1 MKKLVLTAMIM
12 SLLTFGAMNGE
23 EPVQVKAETTI
34 TDTEYN
40 NSFHL
45 AQMNVSKKLMETYD
59 GSGVTIAIIDTGVN
73 FDHEEF
79 KDSLGNTIFSEL
91 SGVVTGVNTVKN
103 RASYTTEAAWASAL
117 NDTAGHGT
125 HVTGLIAAQPN
136 GKGIVGIAPKANIIF
151 IKAVDANNAFPNA
164 YIQTALTYAAN
175 NGADIISMSIQ
186 SYANSVTYN
195 GSTMT
200 GVSAQTTAFN
210 TYTSA
215 DYNLG
220 CTLLAAAGNYNTS
233 EPSYPANST
242 NVISVGSVSKDDKT
256 AKAPFS
262 NYGTDNIDVVAP
274 GYVMSTYKGSTDTYK
289 SDWYGTSFSTPLTA
303 GLLALYKQAN
313 PDATNKSMTEAL
325 YASCDSITNS
335 STYPGW
341 AGNGM
346 INGDR
351 LLNISNATSLSLS
364 APSYPSEYLGEEKLS
379 LSLADLGW
387 RFDLQIDPIPSDTI
401 APKTRYVSSSN
412 ENVIK
417 LSGDKL
423 EIVGAGSSKIR
434 VESIENSSIYGEIT
448 LTVEDKDDR
457 STRPITITT
466 DSNLTANDVSTFT
479 KKAQGSDY
487 ALWNDSN
494 AVFQWTSDNAEA
506 LSITDIDTGAYKT
519 SEYNATGIKVYL
531 SGLAWNDTTR
541 AYEYAITSKIFNI
554 TGGKDTA
561 NAYDISAVIAKFAEK
576 RTDPTDLSAIKTSID
591 EMDTFIKNNASTA
604 PELNKYE
611 YVTPIH
617 RAYNFLADTWYKS
630 VRIKT
635 TSSTAKAVRRANNVD
650 LSICDTVSNETKA
663 RAIVDTYNGLDSLT
677 REILNST
684 YDVTGSDGVDITI
697 GTSMKYIADA
707 SSLSINTIENQL
719 SLVTNTS
726 NPLLIAVIICSA
738 VVVVLASVMV
748 FISLKK
754 KKANIVE

>member
-1 MKKLVLTAMIM
+1 MKKLLLTAMIM
-12 SLLTFGAMNGE
+12 SLLTFGAMNSE

-200 GVSAQTTAFN
+200 GVAAQTTAFN

-364 APSYPSEYLGEEKLS
+364 APSYPSVYAGSETLS

-387 RFDLQIDPIPSDTI
+387 KFDLQIDAVPSDTI
-401 APKTRYVSSSN
+401 VPKTHYVSSSN
-412 ENVIK
+412 PNAIK
-417 LSGDKL
+417 LSGNKL
-423 EIVGAGSSKIR
+423 EVVGSGSSKIR
-434 VESIENSSIYGEIT
+434 VESVNDSSIYGEIT

-466 DSNLTANDVSTFT
+466 DSNLTAEAMGTFE
-479 KKAQGSDY
+479 KKSQGSDY
-487 ALWNDSN
+487 ALWNKSSATYTWVCDN
-494 AVFQWTSDNAEA
+494 DTYLAVGNDGTYLA
-506 LSITDIDTGAYKT
+506 
-519 SEYNATGIKVYL
+519 SEYNTTGIKVYL
-531 SGLAWNDTTR
+531 VGSVYNTTT
-541 AYEYAITSKIFNI
+541 YQMEYAITSKIFNI
-554 TGGKDTA
+554 TGGQDVA
-561 NAYDISAVIAKFAEK
+561 NGFNIPAVIAKFAEK

-635 TSSTAKAVRRANNVD
+635 TSSAAKAVRRANNVD

-663 RAIVDTYNGLDSLT
+663 KAIVDTYNGLDSLT

>member
-1 MKKLVLTAMIM
+1 MKKLLLTAMIM
-12 SLLTFGAMNGE
+12 SLLTFGAMNSE

-200 GVSAQTTAFN
+200 GVAAQTTAFN

-364 APSYPSEYLGEEKLS
+364 APSYPSVYAGSETLS

-412 ENVIK
+412 PDVIK

-423 EIVGAGSSKIR
+423 EVVGAGSSKIR
-434 VESIENSSIYGEIT
+434 VESVDNSSIYGEIT

-466 DSNLTANDVSTFT
+466 DSNLTAENMGTFE
-479 KKAQGSDY
+479 KKSQGSDY
-487 ALWNDSN
+487 ALWNKSSATYTWVCDN
-494 AVFQWTSDNAEA
+494 DTYLAVGNDGTYLA
-506 LSITDIDTGAYKT
+506 
-519 SEYNATGIKVYL
+519 SEYNTTGIKVYL
-531 SGLAWNDTTR
+531 VGSVYNTTT
-541 AYEYAITSKIFNI
+541 YQMEYAITSKIFNI
-554 TGGKDTA
+554 TGGQDVA
-561 NAYDISAVIAKFAEK
+561 NGFNIQAVIAKFAEK

-617 RAYNFLADTWYKS
+617 NAYNFLADTWYKS

>member
-1 MKKLVLTAMIM
+1 MKKLLLTAMIM
-12 SLLTFGAMNGE
+12 SLLTFGAMNSE

-200 GVSAQTTAFN
+200 GVAAQTTAFN

-364 APSYPSEYLGEEKLS
+364 APSYPSVYAGSETLS

-387 RFDLQIDPIPSDTI
+387 KFDLQIDAVPSDTI
-401 APKTRYVSSSN
+401 VPKTHYVSSSN
-412 ENVIK
+412 PNAIK
-417 LSGDKL
+417 LSGNKL
-423 EIVGAGSSKIR
+423 EVVGSGSSKIR
-434 VESIENSSIYGEIT
+434 VESVDDSSIYGEIT

-466 DSNLTANDVSTFT
+466 DSNLTAEAMGTFE
-479 KKAQGSDY
+479 KKSQGSDY
-487 ALWNDSN
+487 ALWNKSSATYTWVCDN
-494 AVFQWTSDNAEA
+494 DTYLAVGNDGTYLA
-506 LSITDIDTGAYKT
+506 
-519 SEYNATGIKVYL
+519 SEYNTTGIKVYL
-531 SGLAWNDTTR
+531 VGSVYNTTT
-541 AYEYAITSKIFNI
+541 YQMEYAITSKIFNI
-554 TGGKDTA
+554 TGGQDVA
-561 NAYDISAVIAKFAEK
+561 NGFNIPAVIAKFAEK

-617 RAYNFLADTWYKS
+617 NAYNFLADTWYKS
-630 VRIKT
+630 VRINT
-635 TSSTAKAVRRANNVD
+635 TSSAAKAVRRANNVD

-663 RAIVDTYNGLDSLT
+663 KAIVDTYNGLDSLT

>member
-1 MKKLVLTAMIM
+1 MKKLALTAMIM
-12 SLLTFGAMNGE
+12 SLLTFGAMNSE

-79 KDSLGNTIFSEL
+79 KDSSGNTIFSEL

-103 RASYTTEAAWASAL
+103 RASYSSEAAWASAL

-256 AKAPFS
+256 VKAPFS

-364 APSYPSEYLGEEKLS
+364 APSYPSVYAGSETLS

-387 RFDLQIDPIPSDTI
+387 KFDLQIDAVPSDTI
-401 APKTRYVSSSN
+401 VPKTRYVSSSN
-412 ENVIK
+412 PNAIK
-417 LSGDKL
+417 LSGNKL
-423 EIVGAGSSKIR
+423 EVVGVGSSKIR
-434 VESIENSSIYGEIT
+434 VESVDDSSVYGEIT

-466 DSNLTANDVSTFT
+466 NSNLTAEAMGTFE
-479 KKAQGSDY
+479 KKSQGSDY
-487 ALWNDSN
+487 ALWNKSSATYTWVCDN
-494 AVFQWTSDNAEA
+494 DTYLAVDNDGTYLA
-506 LSITDIDTGAYKT
+506 
-519 SEYNATGIKVYL
+519 SEYNTTGIKVYL
-531 SGLAWNDTTR
+531 VGSVYNTTT
-541 AYEYAITSKIFNI
+541 YQMEYAITSKIFNI
-554 TGGKDTA
+554 TGGQDVA
-561 NAYDISAVIAKFAEK
+561 NGFDIPAVIAKFAEK

-617 RAYNFLADTWYKS
+617 NAYNFLADTWYKS

-635 TSSTAKAVRRANNVD
+635 TSSSAKAVRRANDVD

-663 RAIVDTYNGLDSLT
+663 KAIVDTYNGLDSLT

-684 YDVTGSDGVDITI
+684 YDFTGSDGVDITI

-707 SSLSINTIENQL
+707 SSLSIDTTENQL

-726 NPLLIAVIICSA
+726 NPLLLAVIICSA
-738 VVVVLASVMV
+738 VVVALASVMV

>member
-1 MKKLVLTAMIM
+1 MKKLLLTAMIM
-12 SLLTFGAMNGE
+12 SLLTFGAMNSE

-200 GVSAQTTAFN
+200 GVAAQTTAFN

-364 APSYPSEYLGEEKLS
+364 APSYPSVYAGSETLS

-387 RFDLQIDPIPSDTI
+387 KFDLQIDAVPSDTI
-401 APKTRYVSSSN
+401 VPKTRYVSSSN
-412 ENVIK
+412 PNAIK
-417 LSGDKL
+417 LSGNKL
-423 EIVGAGSSKIR
+423 EVVGAGSSKIR
-434 VESIENSSIYGEIT
+434 VESVDDSSIYGEIT

-466 DSNLTANDVSTFT
+466 DSNLTAEAMGTFE
-479 KKAQGSDY
+479 KKSQGSDY
-487 ALWNDSN
+487 ALWNKSSATYTWVCDN
-494 AVFQWTSDNAEA
+494 DTYLAVDNDGTYLA
-506 LSITDIDTGAYKT
+506 
-519 SEYNATGIKVYL
+519 SEYNTTGIKVYL
-531 SGLAWNDTTR
+531 VGSVYNTTT
-541 AYEYAITSKIFNI
+541 YQMEYAITSKIFNI
-554 TGGKDTA
+554 TGGQDVA
-561 NAYDISAVIAKFAEK
+561 NGFNIPAVIAKFAEK

-617 RAYNFLADTWYKS
+617 NAYNFLADTWYKS

-663 RAIVDTYNGLDSLT
+663 KAIVDTYNGLDSLT

>member
-12 SLLTFGAMNGE
+12 SLLTFGAMNSE

-200 GVSAQTTAFN
+200 GVAAQTTAFN

-364 APSYPSEYLGEEKLS
+364 APSYPSVYAGSETLS

-387 RFDLQIDPIPSDTI
+387 KFDLQIDAVPSDTI
-401 APKTRYVSSSN
+401 VPKTRYVSSSN
-412 ENVIK
+412 PNAIK
-417 LSGDKL
+417 LSGNKL
-423 EIVGAGSSKIR
+423 EVVGAGSSKIR
-434 VESIENSSIYGEIT
+434 VESVDDSSIYGEIT

-466 DSNLTANDVSTFT
+466 DSNLTAEAMGTFE
-479 KKAQGSDY
+479 KKSQGSDY
-487 ALWNDSN
+487 ALWNKSSATYTWVCDN
-494 AVFQWTSDNAEA
+494 DTYLAVDNDGTYLA
-506 LSITDIDTGAYKT
+506 
-519 SEYNATGIKVYL
+519 SEYNTTGIKVYL
-531 SGLAWNDTTR
+531 VGSVYNTTT
-541 AYEYAITSKIFNI
+541 YQMEYAITSKIFNI
-554 TGGKDTA
+554 TGGQDVA
-561 NAYDISAVIAKFAEK
+561 NGFNIPAVIAKFAEK

-635 TSSTAKAVRRANNVD
+635 TSSAAKAVRRANNVD

-663 RAIVDTYNGLDSLT
+663 KAIVDTYNGLDSLT

>member
-1 MKKLVLTAMIM
+1 MKKLLLTAMIM
-12 SLLTFGAMNGE
+12 SLLTFGAMNSE
-23 EPVQVKAETTI
+23 EPVSAKAETTI

-200 GVSAQTTAFN
+200 GVAAQTTAFN

-364 APSYPSEYLGEEKLS
+364 APSYPSVYAGSETLS

-412 ENVIK
+412 PDVIK

-423 EIVGAGSSKIR
+423 EVVGAGSSKIR
-434 VESIENSSIYGEIT
+434 VESVDNSSIYGEIT

-466 DSNLTANDVSTFT
+466 DSNLTAEDMGTFE
-479 KKAQGSDY
+479 KKSQGSDY
-487 ALWNDSN
+487 ALWNKSSATYTWVCDN
-494 AVFQWTSDNAEA
+494 DTYLAVGNDGTYLA
-506 LSITDIDTGAYKT
+506 
-519 SEYNATGIKVYL
+519 SEYNTTGIKVYL
-531 SGLAWNDTTR
+531 VGSVYNTTT
-541 AYEYAITSKIFNI
+541 YQMEYAITSKIFNI
-554 TGGKDTA
+554 TGGQDVA
-561 NAYDISAVIAKFAEK
+561 NGFNIQAVIAKFAEK

-617 RAYNFLADTWYKS
+617 NAYNFLADTWYKS
-630 VRIKT
+630 VRINT
-635 TSSTAKAVRRANNVD
+635 TSSAAKAVRRANNVD

-663 RAIVDTYNGLDSLT
+663 KAIVDTYNGLDSLT

>member
-1 MKKLVLTAMIM
+1 MKKLLLTAMIM
-12 SLLTFGAMNGE
+12 SLLTFGAMNSE

-200 GVSAQTTAFN
+200 GVAAQTTAFN

-313 PDATNKSMTEAL
+313 PNATNKSMTEAL

-364 APSYPSEYLGEEKLS
+364 APSYPSVYAGSETLS

-387 RFDLQIDPIPSDTI
+387 KFDLQIDAVPSDTI
-401 APKTRYVSSSN
+401 VPKTHYVSSSN
-412 ENVIK
+412 PNAIK
-417 LSGDKL
+417 LSGNKL
-423 EIVGAGSSKIR
+423 EVVGSGSSKIR
-434 VESIENSSIYGEIT
+434 VESVDDSSIYGEIT

-466 DSNLTANDVSTFT
+466 DSNLTAEAMGTFE
-479 KKAQGSDY
+479 KKSQGSDY
-487 ALWNDSN
+487 ALWNKSSATYTWVCDN
-494 AVFQWTSDNAEA
+494 DTYLAVGNDGTYLA
-506 LSITDIDTGAYKT
+506 
-519 SEYNATGIKVYL
+519 SEYNTTGIKVYL
-531 SGLAWNDTTR
+531 VGSVYNTTT
-541 AYEYAITSKIFNI
+541 YQMEYAITSKIFNI
-554 TGGKDTA
+554 TGGQDVA
-561 NAYDISAVIAKFAEK
+561 NGFNIPAVIAKFAEK

-635 TSSTAKAVRRANNVD
+635 TSSAAKAVRRANNVD

-663 RAIVDTYNGLDSLT
+663 KAIVDTYNGLDSLT

>member
-1 MKKLVLTAMIM
+1 MKKLLLTAMIM
-12 SLLTFGAMNGE
+12 SLLTFGAMNSE

-200 GVSAQTTAFN
+200 GVAAQTTAFN

-364 APSYPSEYLGEEKLS
+364 APSYPSVYAGSETLS

-412 ENVIK
+412 PDVIK

-423 EIVGAGSSKIR
+423 EVVGAGSSKIR
-434 VESIENSSIYGEIT
+434 VESVDNSSIYGEIT

-466 DSNLTANDVSTFT
+466 DSNLTAEDMGTFE
-479 KKAQGSDY
+479 KKSQGSDY
-487 ALWNDSN
+487 ALWNKSSATYTWVCDN
-494 AVFQWTSDNAEA
+494 DTYLAVGNDGTYLA
-506 LSITDIDTGAYKT
+506 
-519 SEYNATGIKVYL
+519 SEYNTTGIKVYL
-531 SGLAWNDTTR
+531 VGSVYNTTT
-541 AYEYAITSKIFNI
+541 YQMEYAITSKIFNI
-554 TGGKDTA
+554 TGGQDVA
-561 NAYDISAVIAKFAEK
+561 NGFNIQAVIAKFAEK

-617 RAYNFLADTWYKS
+617 NAYNFLADTWYKS

-663 RAIVDTYNGLDSLT
+663 RAIVDTYNGLDSLA

>member
-1 MKKLVLTAMIM
+1 MKKLLLTAMIM
-12 SLLTFGAMNGE
+12 SLLTFGAMNSE

-200 GVSAQTTAFN
+200 GVAAQTTAFN

-364 APSYPSEYLGEEKLS
+364 APSYPSVYAGSETLS

-412 ENVIK
+412 PDVIK

-423 EIVGAGSSKIR
+423 EVVGAGSSKIR
-434 VESIENSSIYGEIT
+434 VESVDNSSIYGEIT

-466 DSNLTANDVSTFT
+466 DSNLTAEDMGTFE
-479 KKAQGSDY
+479 KKSQGSDY
-487 ALWNDSN
+487 ALWNKSSATYTWVCDN
-494 AVFQWTSDNAEA
+494 DTYLAVGNDGTYLA
-506 LSITDIDTGAYKT
+506 
-519 SEYNATGIKVYL
+519 SEYNTTGIKVYL
-531 SGLAWNDTTR
+531 VGSVYNTTT
-541 AYEYAITSKIFNI
+541 YQMEYAITSKIFNI
-554 TGGKDTA
+554 TGGQDVA
-561 NAYDISAVIAKFAEK
+561 NGFNIQAVIAKFAEK

-617 RAYNFLADTWYKS
+617 NAYNFLADTWYKS

>member
-12 SLLTFGAMNGE
+12 SLLTFGAMNSE

-200 GVSAQTTAFN
+200 GVAAQTTAFN

-313 PDATNKSMTEAL
+313 PNATNKSMTEAL

-364 APSYPSEYLGEEKLS
+364 APSYPSVYAGSETLS

-387 RFDLQIDPIPSDTI
+387 KFDLQIDAVPSDTI
-401 APKTRYVSSSN
+401 VPKTHYVSSSN
-412 ENVIK
+412 PNAIK
-417 LSGDKL
+417 LSGNKL
-423 EIVGAGSSKIR
+423 EVVGSGSSKIR
-434 VESIENSSIYGEIT
+434 VESVDDSSIYGEIT

-466 DSNLTANDVSTFT
+466 DSNLTAEAMGTFE
-479 KKAQGSDY
+479 KKSQGSDY
-487 ALWNDSN
+487 ALWNKSSATYTWVCDN
-494 AVFQWTSDNAEA
+494 DTYLAVGNDGTYLA
-506 LSITDIDTGAYKT
+506 
-519 SEYNATGIKVYL
+519 SEYNTTGIKVYL
-531 SGLAWNDTTR
+531 VGSVYNTTT
-541 AYEYAITSKIFNI
+541 YQMEYAITSKIFNI
-554 TGGKDTA
+554 TGGQDVA
-561 NAYDISAVIAKFAEK
+561 NGFNIPAVIAKFAEK

-635 TSSTAKAVRRANNVD
+635 TSSAAKAVRRANNVD

-663 RAIVDTYNGLDSLT
+663 KAIVDTYNGLDSLT

-748 FISLKK
+748 FISLKQ

>member
-12 SLLTFGAMNGE
+12 SLLTLGAMNSE

-200 GVSAQTTAFN
+200 GVAAQTTAFN

-364 APSYPSEYLGEEKLS
+364 APSYPSVYAGSETLS

-387 RFDLQIDPIPSDTI
+387 KFDLQIDAVPSDTI
-401 APKTRYVSSSN
+401 VPKTHYVSSSN
-412 ENVIK
+412 PNAIK
-417 LSGDKL
+417 LSGNKL
-423 EIVGAGSSKIR
+423 EVVGSGSSKIR
-434 VESIENSSIYGEIT
+434 VESVDDSSIYGEIT

-466 DSNLTANDVSTFT
+466 DSNLTAEAMGTFE
-479 KKAQGSDY
+479 KKSQGSDY
-487 ALWNDSN
+487 ALWNKSSATYTWVCDN
-494 AVFQWTSDNAEA
+494 DTYLAVGNDGTYLA
-506 LSITDIDTGAYKT
+506 
-519 SEYNATGIKVYL
+519 SEYNTTGIKVYL
-531 SGLAWNDTTR
+531 VGSVYNTTT
-541 AYEYAITSKIFNI
+541 YQMEYAITSKIFNI
-554 TGGKDTA
+554 TGGQDVA
-561 NAYDISAVIAKFAEK
+561 NGFNIPAVIAKFAEK

-635 TSSTAKAVRRANNVD
+635 TSSAAKALRRANNVD
-650 LSICDTVSNETKA
+650 LSICDTVSNETKVK
-663 RAIVDTYNGLDSLT
+663 AIVDTYNGLDSLT

>member
-12 SLLTFGAMNGE
+12 SLLTFGAMNSE

-200 GVSAQTTAFN
+200 GVAAQTTAFN

-364 APSYPSEYLGEEKLS
+364 APSYPSVYAGSETLS

-387 RFDLQIDPIPSDTI
+387 KFDLQIDAVPSDTI
-401 APKTRYVSSSN
+401 VPKTHYVSSSN
-412 ENVIK
+412 PNAIK
-417 LSGDKL
+417 LSGNKL
-423 EIVGAGSSKIR
+423 EVVGSGSSKIR
-434 VESIENSSIYGEIT
+434 VESVDDSSVYGEIT

-466 DSNLTANDVSTFT
+466 DSNLTAEAMGTFE
-479 KKAQGSDY
+479 KKSQGSDY
-487 ALWNDSN
+487 ALWNKSSATYTWVCDN
-494 AVFQWTSDNAEA
+494 DTYLAVGNDGTYLA
-506 LSITDIDTGAYKT
+506 
-519 SEYNATGIKVYL
+519 SEYNTTGIKVYL
-531 SGLAWNDTTR
+531 VGSVYNTTT
-541 AYEYAITSKIFNI
+541 YQMEYAITSKIFNI
-554 TGGKDTA
+554 TGGQDVA
-561 NAYDISAVIAKFAEK
+561 NGFNIPSVIAKFAEK

-635 TSSTAKAVRRANNVD
+635 TSSAAKALRRANNVD

-663 RAIVDTYNGLDSLT
+663 KAIVDTYNELDSLT

-748 FISLKK
+748 FISLKQ

>member
-1 MKKLVLTAMIM
+1 MKKLLLTAMIM
-12 SLLTFGAMNGE
+12 SLLTFGAMNSE

-45 AQMNVSKKLMETYD
+45 AQMNVSKKLMETYN

-200 GVSAQTTAFN
+200 GVAAQTTAFN

-364 APSYPSEYLGEEKLS
+364 APSYPSVYAGSETLS

-387 RFDLQIDPIPSDTI
+387 KFDLQIDAVPSDTI
-401 APKTRYVSSSN
+401 VPKTHYVSSSN
-412 ENVIK
+412 PNAIK
-417 LSGDKL
+417 LSGNKL
-423 EIVGAGSSKIR
+423 EVVGSGSSKIR
-434 VESIENSSIYGEIT
+434 VESVNDSSIYGEIT

-466 DSNLTANDVSTFT
+466 DSNLTAEAMGTFE
-479 KKAQGSDY
+479 KKSQGSDY
-487 ALWNDSN
+487 ALWNKSSATYTWVCDN
-494 AVFQWTSDNAEA
+494 DTYLAVGNDGTYLA
-506 LSITDIDTGAYKT
+506 
-519 SEYNATGIKVYL
+519 SEYNTTGIKVYL
-531 SGLAWNDTTR
+531 VGSVYNTTT
-541 AYEYAITSKIFNI
+541 YQMEYAITSKIFNI
-554 TGGKDTA
+554 TGGQDVA
-561 NAYDISAVIAKFAEK
+561 NGFNIPAVIAKFAEK

-617 RAYNFLADTWYKS
+617 NAYNFLADTWYKS

-650 LSICDTVSNETKA
+650 LSICDTVSNETKV

-726 NPLLIAVIICSA
+726 NPLLIAVIICFA

>member
-12 SLLTFGAMNGE
+12 SLLTFGAMNSE
-23 EPVQVKAETTI
+23 EPVSAKAETTI

-79 KDSLGNTIFSEL
+79 KDSSGNTIFSEL

-103 RASYTTEAAWASAL
+103 RASYSTEAAWASAL
-117 NDTAGHGT
+117 DDTAGHGT

-210 TYTSA
+210 TYTAA

-242 NVISVGSVSKDDKT
+242 NVISVGSVSKDDKAT
-256 AKAPFS
+256 KAPFS

-325 YASCDSITNS
+325 YASCDSITDS

-346 INGDR
+346 VNGDR

-364 APSYPSEYLGEEKLS
+364 APSYPGVYAGSETLS

-387 RFDLQIDPIPSDTI
+387 KFDLQIDAVPSDTI
-401 APKTRYVSSSN
+401 VPKTRYVSSSN
-412 ENVIK
+412 PNAIK
-417 LSGDKL
+417 LSGNKL
-423 EIVGAGSSKIR
+423 EVVGAGSSKIR
-434 VESIENSSIYGEIT
+434 VESIEDSSIYGEIT

-466 DSNLTANDVSTFT
+466 DSNLTAEDMGTFE
-479 KKAQGSDY
+479 KKSQGDDY
-487 ALWNDSN
+487 ALWNKSSATYTWVCDN
-494 AVFQWTSDNAEA
+494 DTYLAVENDGTYLA
-506 LSITDIDTGAYKT
+506 
-519 SEYNATGIKVYL
+519 SEYNTTGIKVYL
-531 SGLAWNDTTR
+531 VGAVFNTTT
-541 AYEYAITSKIFNI
+541 YQMEYAITSKIFNI
-554 TGGKDTA
+554 TGGQDVA
-561 NAYDISAVIAKFAEK
+561 NGFDIPAVIAKFAEK

-617 RAYNFLADTWYKS
+617 NAYNFLADTWYKS
-630 VRIKT
+630 VRVKT
-635 TSSTAKAVRRANNVD
+635 TSSVAKAVRRANDVD
-650 LSICDTVSNETKA
+650 LSICDTVSDETKA
-663 RAIVDTYNGLDSLT
+663 QAIVDTYNGLDSLT

-707 SSLSINTIENQL
+707 SSLSIDATENQL
-719 SLVTNTS
+719 SLVNNTS

-738 VVVVLASVMV
+738 VVVVLASAIV

-754 KKANIVE
+754 KKANIAE

>member
-1 MKKLVLTAMIM
+1 MKKLLLTAMIM
-12 SLLTFGAMNGE
+12 SLLTFGAMNSE

-45 AQMNVSKKLMETYD
+45 AQMNVSKKLMETYN

-200 GVSAQTTAFN
+200 GVAAQTTAFN

-364 APSYPSEYLGEEKLS
+364 APSYPSVYAGSETLS

-387 RFDLQIDPIPSDTI
+387 KFDLQIDAVPSDTI
-401 APKTRYVSSSN
+401 VPKTHYVSSSN
-412 ENVIK
+412 PNAIK
-417 LSGDKL
+417 LSGNKL
-423 EIVGAGSSKIR
+423 EVVGSGSSKIR
-434 VESIENSSIYGEIT
+434 VESVNDSSIYGEIT

-466 DSNLTANDVSTFT
+466 DSNLTAEAMGTFE
-479 KKAQGSDY
+479 KKSQGSDY
-487 ALWNDSN
+487 ALWNKSSATYTWVCDN
-494 AVFQWTSDNAEA
+494 DTYLAVGNDGTYLA
-506 LSITDIDTGAYKT
+506 
-519 SEYNATGIKVYL
+519 SEYNTTGIKVYL
-531 SGLAWNDTTR
+531 VGSVYNTTT
-541 AYEYAITSKIFNI
+541 YQMEYAITSKIFNI
-554 TGGKDTA
+554 TGGQDVA
-561 NAYDISAVIAKFAEK
+561 NGFNIPAVIAKFAEK

-635 TSSTAKAVRRANNVD
+635 TSSAAKAVRRANNVD
-650 LSICDTVSNETKA
+650 LSICDTVSNETKV

>member
-1 MKKLVLTAMIM
+1 MKKLLLTAMIM
-12 SLLTFGAMNGE
+12 SLLTFGAMNSE

-200 GVSAQTTAFN
+200 GVAAQTTAFN

-313 PDATNKSMTEAL
+313 PNATNKSMTEAL

-364 APSYPSEYLGEEKLS
+364 APSYPSVYAGSETLS

-387 RFDLQIDPIPSDTI
+387 KFDLQIDAVPSDTI
-401 APKTRYVSSSN
+401 VPKTHYVSSSN
-412 ENVIK
+412 PNAIK
-417 LSGDKL
+417 LSGNKL
-423 EIVGAGSSKIR
+423 EVVGSGSSKIR
-434 VESIENSSIYGEIT
+434 VESVDDSSIYGEIT

-457 STRPITITT
+457 YTRPITITT
-466 DSNLTANDVSTFT
+466 DSNLTAEAMGTFE
-479 KKAQGSDY
+479 KKSQGSDY
-487 ALWNDSN
+487 ALWNKSSATYTWVCDN
-494 AVFQWTSDNAEA
+494 DTYLAVGNDGTYLA
-506 LSITDIDTGAYKT
+506 
-519 SEYNATGIKVYL
+519 SEYNTTGIKVYL
-531 SGLAWNDTTR
+531 VGSVYNTTT
-541 AYEYAITSKIFNI
+541 YQMEYAITSKIFNI
-554 TGGKDTA
+554 TGGQDVA
-561 NAYDISAVIAKFAEK
+561 NGFNIPAVIAKFAEK

-635 TSSTAKAVRRANNVD
+635 TSSAAKAVRRANNVD

-663 RAIVDTYNGLDSLT
+663 KAIVDTYNGLDSLT

>member
-1 MKKLVLTAMIM
+1 M
-12 SLLTFGAMNGE
+12 SLLTFSAMNSE

-200 GVSAQTTAFN
+200 GVAAQTTAFN

-364 APSYPSEYLGEEKLS
+364 APSYPSVYAGSETLS

-412 ENVIK
+412 PDVIK

-423 EIVGAGSSKIR
+423 EVVGAGSSKIR
-434 VESIENSSIYGEIT
+434 VESVDNSSIYGEIT

-466 DSNLTANDVSTFT
+466 DSNLTAEDMGTFE
-479 KKAQGSDY
+479 KKSQGSDY
-487 ALWNDSN
+487 ALWNKSSATYTWVCDN
-494 AVFQWTSDNAEA
+494 DTYLAVGNDGTYLA
-506 LSITDIDTGAYKT
+506 
-519 SEYNATGIKVYL
+519 SEYNTTGIKVYL
-531 SGLAWNDTTR
+531 VGSVYNTTT
-541 AYEYAITSKIFNI
+541 YQMEYAITSKIFNI
-554 TGGKDTA
+554 TGGQDVA
-561 NAYDISAVIAKFAEK
+561 NGFNIQAVIAKFAEK

-617 RAYNFLADTWYKS
+617 NAYNFLADTWYKS
-630 VRIKT
+630 VRINT
-635 TSSTAKAVRRANNVD
+635 TSSAAKAVRRANNVD

-663 RAIVDTYNGLDSLT
+663 KAIVDTYNGLDSLT

>member
-12 SLLTFGAMNGE
+12 SLLTFGAMNSE

-200 GVSAQTTAFN
+200 GVAAQTTAFN

-364 APSYPSEYLGEEKLS
+364 APSYPSVYAGSETLS

-387 RFDLQIDPIPSDTI
+387 KFDLQIDAVPSDTI
-401 APKTRYVSSSN
+401 VPKTHYVSSSN
-412 ENVIK
+412 PNAIK
-417 LSGDKL
+417 LSGNKL
-423 EIVGAGSSKIR
+423 EVVGSGSSKIR
-434 VESIENSSIYGEIT
+434 VESVDDSSVYGEIT

-466 DSNLTANDVSTFT
+466 DSNLTAEAMGTFE
-479 KKAQGSDY
+479 KKSQGSDY
-487 ALWNDSN
+487 ALWNKSSATYTWVCDN
-494 AVFQWTSDNAEA
+494 DTYLAVGNDGTYLA
-506 LSITDIDTGAYKT
+506 
-519 SEYNATGIKVYL
+519 SEYNTTGIKVYL
-531 SGLAWNDTTR
+531 VGSVYNTTT
-541 AYEYAITSKIFNI
+541 YQMEYAITSKIFNI
-554 TGGKDTA
+554 TGGQDVA
-561 NAYDISAVIAKFAEK
+561 NGFNIPAVIAKFAEK

-635 TSSTAKAVRRANNVD
+635 TSSAAKALRRANNVD

-663 RAIVDTYNGLDSLT
+663 KAIVDTYNELDSLT

-748 FISLKK
+748 FISLKQ

>member
-1 MKKLVLTAMIM
+1 MKKLLLTAMIM
-12 SLLTFGAMNGE
+12 SLLTFGAMNSE

-200 GVSAQTTAFN
+200 GVAAQTTAFN

-364 APSYPSEYLGEEKLS
+364 APSYPSVYAGSETLS

-387 RFDLQIDPIPSDTI
+387 KFDLQIDAVPSDTI
-401 APKTRYVSSSN
+401 VPKTRYVSSSN
-412 ENVIK
+412 PNAIK
-417 LSGDKL
+417 LSGNKL
-423 EIVGAGSSKIR
+423 EVVGAGSSKIR
-434 VESIENSSIYGEIT
+434 VESVDDSSIYGEIT

-466 DSNLTANDVSTFT
+466 DSNLTAEAMGTFE
-479 KKAQGSDY
+479 KKSQGSDY
-487 ALWNDSN
+487 ALWNKSSATYTWVCDN
-494 AVFQWTSDNAEA
+494 DTYLAVDNDGTYLA
-506 LSITDIDTGAYKT
+506 
-519 SEYNATGIKVYL
+519 SEYNTTGIKVYL
-531 SGLAWNDTTR
+531 VGSVYNTTT
-541 AYEYAITSKIFNI
+541 YQMEYAITSKIFNI
-554 TGGKDTA
+554 TGGQDVA
-561 NAYDISAVIAKFAEK
+561 NGFNIPAVIAKFAEK

-635 TSSTAKAVRRANNVD
+635 TSSAAKAVRRANNVD

-663 RAIVDTYNGLDSLT
+663 KAIVDTYNGLDSLT

>member
-1 MKKLVLTAMIM
+1 MKKLLLTAMIM
-12 SLLTFGAMNGE
+12 SLLTFGAMNSE
-23 EPVQVKAETTI
+23 EPVSAKAETTSSV
-34 TDTEYN
+34 TQMEYDASN
-40 NSFHL
+40 QL
-45 AQMNVSKKLMETYD
+45 VQMNVTQELLNTYD

-73 FDHEEF
+73 YNHEEF
-79 KDSLGNTIFSEL
+79 KDNSGNTIFSEL
-91 SGVVTGVNTVKN
+91 SGYVNSSGVVVNKSTGNYSSDEEWLKT
-103 RASYTTEAAWASAL
+103 L
-117 NDTAGHGT
+117 DDTAGHGT
-125 HVTGLIAAQPN
+125 HVAGLIAAQAN
-136 GKGIVGIAPKANIIF
+136 GKGIVGIARNANIIF
-151 IKAVDANNAFPNA
+151 IKAVNSSNGFPNN
-164 YIQTALTYAAN
+164 YITSAIKYAAD

-186 SYANSVTYN
+186 SYTTNVSYN

-200 GVSAQTTAFN
+200 GAAQQATYFNSTTEYA
-210 TYTSA
+210 
-215 DYNLG
+215 YNKG
-220 CTLLAAAGNYNTS
+220 SILLAAAGNYNVPK
-233 EPSYPANST
+233 PSYPANST
-242 NVISVGSVSKDDKT
+242 DVISVGSVSKDDKT
-256 AKAPFS
+256 AKAHFS
-262 NYGTDNIDVVAP
+262 NYGSGNVDIVAP
-274 GYVMSTYKGSTDTYK
+274 GYVTSTYKGSTDTYK

-303 GLLALYKQAN
+303 GLLALYKQAM
-313 PDATNKSMTEAL
+313 PDATNTEIINAL
-325 YASCDSITNS
+325 YNSATKITETGN
-335 STYPGW
+335 TGW
-341 AGNGM
+341 SGNGM
-346 INGDR
+346 VDASE
-351 LLNISNATSLSLS
+351 LLKKADSLSLS
-364 APSYPSEYLGEEKLS
+364 LPEYPGYYVGSEKLS

-387 RFDLQIDPIPSDTI
+387 RFDLQIDTVPTNSLH
-401 APKTRYVSSSN
+401 PKTRYVSSSN
-412 ENVIK
+412 PNAIK
-417 LSGDKL
+417 LSGNKL
-423 EIVGAGSSKIR
+423 EVVGAGSSKIR
-434 VESIENSSIYGEIT
+434 VESIEDSSVYGEIT

-466 DSNLTANDVSTFT
+466 DSNLTADDMGTFE
-479 KKAQGSDY
+479 KKSQGSDY
-487 ALWNDSN
+487 AQWNKGTYVWACDDGTN
-494 AVFQWTSDNAEA
+494 LVVESDGTY
-506 LSITDIDTGAYKT
+506 LTTK
-519 SEYNATGIKVYL
+519 YNVTGIKVYL
-531 SGLAWNDTTR
+531 IGSSFNQTT
-541 AYEYAITSKIFNI
+541 YQTEYAITSKIFNI
-554 TGGKDTA
+554 TGGQDVA
-561 NAYDISAVIAKFAEK
+561 NGFDIPAVIAKFAEK

-617 RAYNFLADTWYKS
+617 NAYNFLADTWYKS

-748 FISLKK
+748 FISLKN

>member
-12 SLLTFGAMNGE
+12 SLLTFGAMNSE

-200 GVSAQTTAFN
+200 GVAAQTTAFN

-364 APSYPSEYLGEEKLS
+364 APSYPSVYAGSETLS

-387 RFDLQIDPIPSDTI
+387 KFDLQIDAVPSDTI
-401 APKTRYVSSSN
+401 VPKTHYVSSSN
-412 ENVIK
+412 PKAIK
-417 LSGDKL
+417 LSGNKL
-423 EIVGAGSSKIR
+423 EVVGSGSSKIR
-434 VESIENSSIYGEIT
+434 VESVNDSSIYGEIT

-457 STRPITITT
+457 STRPIAITT
-466 DSNLTANDVSTFT
+466 DSNLTAEAMGTFE
-479 KKAQGSDY
+479 KKSQGSDY
-487 ALWNDSN
+487 ALWNKSSATYTWVCDN
-494 AVFQWTSDNAEA
+494 DTYLAVGNDGTYLA
-506 LSITDIDTGAYKT
+506 
-519 SEYNATGIKVYL
+519 SEYNTTGIKVYL
-531 SGLAWNDTTR
+531 VGSVYNTTT
-541 AYEYAITSKIFNI
+541 YQMEYAITSKIFNI
-554 TGGKDTA
+554 TGGQDVA
-561 NAYDISAVIAKFAEK
+561 NGFNIPAVIAKFAEK

>member
-1 MKKLVLTAMIM
+1 M
-12 SLLTFGAMNGE
+12 SLLTFSAMNSE

-200 GVSAQTTAFN
+200 GVAAQTTAFN

-364 APSYPSEYLGEEKLS
+364 APSYPSVYAGSETLS

-412 ENVIK
+412 PDVIK

-423 EIVGAGSSKIR
+423 EVVGAGSSKIR
-434 VESIENSSIYGEIT
+434 VESVDNSSIYGEIT

-466 DSNLTANDVSTFT
+466 DSNLTAENMGTFE
-479 KKAQGSDY
+479 KKSQGSDY
-487 ALWNDSN
+487 ALWNKSSATYTWVCDN
-494 AVFQWTSDNAEA
+494 DTYLAVGNDGTYLA
-506 LSITDIDTGAYKT
+506 
-519 SEYNATGIKVYL
+519 SEYNTTGIKVYL
-531 SGLAWNDTTR
+531 VGSVYNTTT
-541 AYEYAITSKIFNI
+541 YQMEYAITSKIFNI
-554 TGGKDTA
+554 TGGQDVA
-561 NAYDISAVIAKFAEK
+561 NGFNIQAVIAKFAEK

-617 RAYNFLADTWYKS
+617 NAYNFLADTWYKS

>member
-12 SLLTFGAMNGE
+12 SLLTFGAMNSE

-200 GVSAQTTAFN
+200 GVAAQTTAFN

-364 APSYPSEYLGEEKLS
+364 APSYPSVYAGSETLS

-412 ENVIK
+412 PDVIK

-423 EIVGAGSSKIR
+423 EVVGAGSSKIR
-434 VESIENSSIYGEIT
+434 VESVDNSSIYGEIT

-466 DSNLTANDVSTFT
+466 DSNLTAENMGTFE
-479 KKAQGSDY
+479 KKSQGSDY
-487 ALWNDSN
+487 ALWNKSSATYTWVCDN
-494 AVFQWTSDNAEA
+494 DTYLAVGNDGTYLA
-506 LSITDIDTGAYKT
+506 
-519 SEYNATGIKVYL
+519 SEYNTTGIKVYL
-531 SGLAWNDTTR
+531 VGSVYNTTT
-541 AYEYAITSKIFNI
+541 YQMEYAITSKIFNI
-554 TGGKDTA
+554 TGGQDVA
-561 NAYDISAVIAKFAEK
+561 NGFNIQAVIAKFAEK

-617 RAYNFLADTWYKS
+617 NAYNFLADTWYKS

>member
-12 SLLTFGAMNGE
+12 SLLTFGAMNSE

-200 GVSAQTTAFN
+200 GVAAQTTAFN

-364 APSYPSEYLGEEKLS
+364 APSYPSVYAGSETLS

-412 ENVIK
+412 PDVIK

-423 EIVGAGSSKIR
+423 EVVGAGSSKIR
-434 VESIENSSIYGEIT
+434 VESVDNSSIYGEIT

-466 DSNLTANDVSTFT
+466 DSNLTAENMGTFE
-479 KKAQGSDY
+479 KKSQGSDY
-487 ALWNDSN
+487 ALWNKSSATYTWVCDN
-494 AVFQWTSDNAEA
+494 DTYLAVGNDGTYLA
-506 LSITDIDTGAYKT
+506 
-519 SEYNATGIKVYL
+519 SEYNTTGIKVYL
-531 SGLAWNDTTR
+531 VGSVYNTTT
-541 AYEYAITSKIFNI
+541 YQMEYAITSKIFNI
-554 TGGKDTA
+554 TGGQDVA
-561 NAYDISAVIAKFAEK
+561 NGFNIPAVIAKFAEK

-635 TSSTAKAVRRANNVD
+635 TSSAAKALRRANNVD

-663 RAIVDTYNGLDSLT
+663 KAIVDTYNGLDSLT

>member
-12 SLLTFGAMNGE
+12 SLLTFGAMNSE

-79 KDSLGNTIFSEL
+79 KDSSGNTIFSEL
-91 SGVVTGVNTVKN
+91 SCVITGSNTWKK
-103 RASYTTEAAWASAL
+103 RSDYSSESAWASAL
-117 NDTAGHGT
+117 DDKVGHGT
-125 HVTGLIAAQPN
+125 HVAGLIAAQPN

-151 IKAVDANNAFPNA
+151 IKAVDANNAFPNN
-164 YIQTALTYAAN
+164 YIQTAITYAAN

-200 GVSAQTTAFN
+200 GNSLQKTAFN
-210 TYTSA
+210 KYTLA

-262 NYGTDNIDVVAP
+262 NYGIDNIDVVAP

-351 LLNISNATSLSLS
+351 LLNISNAT
-364 APSYPSEYLGEEKLS
+364 
-379 LSLADLGW
+379 
-387 RFDLQIDPIPSDTI
+387 
-401 APKTRYVSSSN
+401 
-412 ENVIK
+412 
-417 LSGDKL
+417 
-423 EIVGAGSSKIR
+423 
-434 VESIENSSIYGEIT
+434 
-448 LTVEDKDDR
+448 
-457 STRPITITT
+457 
-466 DSNLTANDVSTFT
+466 
-479 KKAQGSDY
+479 
-487 ALWNDSN
+487 
-494 AVFQWTSDNAEA
+494 
-506 LSITDIDTGAYKT
+506 
-519 SEYNATGIKVYL
+519 
-531 SGLAWNDTTR
+531 
-541 AYEYAITSKIFNI
+541 
-554 TGGKDTA
+554 
-561 NAYDISAVIAKFAEK
+561 AYDISAVIAKFAEK

-591 EMDTFIKNNASTA
+591 EIDTFIKNNASTA

-617 RAYNFLADTWYKS
+617 NAYNFLADTWYKS

-707 SSLSINTIENQL
+707 SSLSIDTTENQL
-719 SLVTNTS
+719 SLVNNTS

-738 VVVVLASVMV
+738 VVVVLASAIV

>member
-1 MKKLVLTAMIM
+1 MKKLLLTAMIM
-12 SLLTFGAMNGE
+12 SLLTFGAMNSE

-73 FDHEEF
+73 YNHEEF
-79 KDSLGNTIFSEL
+79 KDSSGNTIFSEL
-91 SGVVTGVNTVKN
+91 SGYVNSSGVVVNKSTGNY
-103 RASYTTEAAWASAL
+103 SSDEAWL
-117 NDTAGHGT
+117 KTLDDTAGHGT
-125 HVTGLIAAQPN
+125 HVAGLIAAQAN
-136 GKGIVGIAPKANIIF
+136 GKGIVGIARNANIIL
-151 IKAVDANNAFPNA
+151 IKAVNSSNGFPNN
-164 YIQTALTYAAN
+164 YITSAIKYAAD

-186 SYANSVTYN
+186 SYATNVSYN

-200 GVSAQTTAFN
+200 GAAQQATYFNSTTEYA
-210 TYTSA
+210 
-215 DYNLG
+215 YNKG
-220 CTLLAAAGNYNTS
+220 SILLAAAGNYNIDK
-233 EPSYPANST
+233 PSYPANST
-242 NVISVGSVSKDDKT
+242 DVISVGSVSKDDKT
-256 AKAPFS
+256 AKAHFS
-262 NYGTDNIDVVAP
+262 NYGSGNVDIVAP
-274 GYVMSTYKGSTDTYK
+274 GYVTSTYKGSTDIYK

-303 GLLALYKQAN
+303 GLLALYKQAM
-313 PDATNKSMTEAL
+313 PDATNTEIINAL
-325 YASCDSITNS
+325 YNSATKITETGN
-335 STYPGW
+335 TGW
-341 AGNGM
+341 SGNGM
-346 INGDR
+346 VNASE
-351 LLNISNATSLSLS
+351 LLKKADSLSLS
-364 APSYPSEYLGEEKLS
+364 LPEYPSYYAGSEKFS

-387 RFDLQIDPIPSDTI
+387 RFDLQVDTVPSNSLH
-401 APKTRYVSSSN
+401 PKTHYVSSSN
-412 ENVIK
+412 PNAIK
-417 LSGDKL
+417 LSGNKL
-423 EIVGAGSSKIR
+423 EVVGSGSSKIR
-434 VESIENSSIYGEIT
+434 VESVDDSSIYGEIT

-466 DSNLTANDVSTFT
+466 DSNLTAEAMGTFE
-479 KKAQGSDY
+479 KKSQGSDY
-487 ALWNDSN
+487 ALWNKSSATYTWVCDN
-494 AVFQWTSDNAEA
+494 DAYLAVDNDGSYLA
-506 LSITDIDTGAYKT
+506 
-519 SEYNATGIKVYL
+519 SEYNTTGIKVYL
-531 SGLAWNDTTR
+531 VGSVYNITT
-541 AYEYAITSKIFNI
+541 YQMEYAITSKIFNI
-554 TGGKDTA
+554 TGGQDVA
-561 NAYDISAVIAKFAEK
+561 NGFNIPAVIAKFAEK

-617 RAYNFLADTWYKS
+617 NAYNFLADTWYKS

>member
-12 SLLTFGAMNGE
+12 SLLTFGAMNSE
-23 EPVQVKAETTI
+23 EPVLAKAETTI
-34 TDTEYN
+34 TDTEYD

-79 KDSLGNTIFSEL
+79 KDSSGNTIFSEL
-91 SGVVTGVNTVKN
+91 SCVITGSNTWKK
-103 RASYTTEAAWASAL
+103 RSDFSSESAWASAL
-117 NDTAGHGT
+117 DDEVGHGT
-125 HVTGLIAAQPN
+125 HVAGLIAAQPN

-151 IKAVDANNAFPNA
+151 IKAVDANNAFPNNL
-164 YIQTALTYAAN
+164 IQTAITYAAN

-186 SYANSVTYN
+186 SYATTVTSPS

-200 GVSAQTTAFN
+200 GSSLQKNAFN
-210 TYTSA
+210 PYTLA

-220 CTLLAAAGNYNTS
+220 CTLLAAAGNYCTD

-242 NVISVGSVSKDDKT
+242 NVISVGSVDRNDKT
-256 AKAPFS
+256 KKADFS
-262 NYGTDNIDVVAP
+262 NYGTGNIDVVAP

-303 GLLALYKQAN
+303 GLLALYKQAH
-313 PDATNKSMTEAL
+313 PTATNADMEKAL
-325 YASCDSITNS
+325 YASCDSITDS
-335 STYPGW
+335 SEYPGW

-346 INGDR
+346 VNGDR
-351 LLNISNATSLSLS
+351 LLEISNSTSLSLS
-364 APSYPSEYLGEEKLS
+364 APSYPSAYAGSETLS

-387 RFDLQIDPIPSDTI
+387 KFDLQIDPIPSDTI
-401 APKTRYVSSSN
+401 APKTHYVSSSN

-434 VESIENSSIYGEIT
+434 VESIEDSSVYGEIT

-466 DSNLTANDVSTFT
+466 DSSLTADDMGTFE
-479 KKAQGSDY
+479 KKSQGSDY
-487 ALWNDSN
+487 ALWNKSIATYTWVCDENPYLDVDSDG
-494 AVFQWTSDNAEA
+494 TYLA
-506 LSITDIDTGAYKT
+506 LNN
-519 SEYNATGIKVYL
+519 NATGIKVYL
-531 SGLAWNDTTR
+531 IGSVYNDTTR

-554 TGGKDTA
+554 TGGKDVS
-561 NAYDISAVIAKFAEK
+561 NEYDISAVIAKFAEK

-591 EMDTFIKNNASTA
+591 EMDTFIQNNASTA
-604 PELNKYE
+604 PELDKYE

-617 RAYNFLADTWYKS
+617 NAYNFLADTWYKS
-630 VRIKT
+630 VRVKT
-635 TSSTAKAVRRANNVD
+635 TSSAAKAVRRANDVD
-650 LSICDTVSNETKA
+650 LSICDTVSDETKA
-663 RAIVDTYNGLDSLT
+663 QAIVDTYNGLDSLT

-707 SSLSINTIENQL
+707 SSLSIDTTENQL
-719 SLVTNTS
+719 SLVNNTS

>member
-1 MKKLVLTAMIM
+1 MKKLLLTAMIM
-12 SLLTFGAMNGE
+12 SLLTFGAMNSE

-136 GKGIVGIAPKANIIF
+136 GKGIIGIAPKANIIF

-195 GSTMT
+195 GLTMT
-200 GVSAQTTAFN
+200 GVAAQTTAFN
-210 TYTSA
+210 TYTSK
-215 DYNLG
+215 DYSLG

-262 NYGTDNIDVVAP
+262 NYGADNIDVVAP

-364 APSYPSEYLGEEKLS
+364 APSYPSVYAGSETLS

-387 RFDLQIDPIPSDTI
+387 KFDLQIDAVPSDTI
-401 APKTRYVSSSN
+401 VPNTRYVSSSN
-412 ENVIK
+412 PNAIK
-417 LSGDKL
+417 LSGNKL
-423 EIVGAGSSKIR
+423 EVVGAGSSKIR
-434 VESIENSSIYGEIT
+434 VESVDDSSIYGEIT

-466 DSNLTANDVSTFT
+466 DSNLTAEAMGTFE
-479 KKAQGSDY
+479 KKSQGSDY
-487 ALWNDSN
+487 ALWNKSSATYTWVCDN
-494 AVFQWTSDNAEA
+494 DTYLAVDNDGTYLA
-506 LSITDIDTGAYKT
+506 
-519 SEYNATGIKVYL
+519 SEYNTTGIKVYL
-531 SGLAWNDTTR
+531 VGSVYNTTT
-541 AYEYAITSKIFNI
+541 YQMEYAITSKIFNI
-554 TGGKDTA
+554 TGGQDVA
-561 NAYDISAVIAKFAEK
+561 NGFNIPAVIAKFAEK

-617 RAYNFLADTWYKS
+617 NAYNFLADTWYKS

-663 RAIVDTYNGLDSLT
+663 KAIVDTYNGLDSLT

>member
-1 MKKLVLTAMIM
+1 MKKLLLTAMIM
-12 SLLTFGAMNGE
+12 SLLTFGAMNSE

-200 GVSAQTTAFN
+200 GVAAQTTAFN

-364 APSYPSEYLGEEKLS
+364 APSYPSVYAGSETLS

-387 RFDLQIDPIPSDTI
+387 KFDLQIDAVPSDTI
-401 APKTRYVSSSN
+401 VPKTRYVSSSN
-412 ENVIK
+412 PNAIK
-417 LSGDKL
+417 LSGNKL
-423 EIVGAGSSKIR
+423 EVVGAGSSKIR
-434 VESIENSSIYGEIT
+434 VESVDDSSIYGEIT

-466 DSNLTANDVSTFT
+466 DSNLTAEAMGTFE
-479 KKAQGSDY
+479 KKSQGSDY
-487 ALWNDSN
+487 ALWNKSSATYTWVCDN
-494 AVFQWTSDNAEA
+494 DTYLAVDNDGTYLA
-506 LSITDIDTGAYKT
+506 
-519 SEYNATGIKVYL
+519 SEYNTTGIKVYL
-531 SGLAWNDTTR
+531 VGSVYNTTT
-541 AYEYAITSKIFNI
+541 YQMEYAITSKIFNI
-554 TGGKDTA
+554 TGGQDVA
-561 NAYDISAVIAKFAEK
+561 NGFNIPAVIAKFAEK

>member
-1 MKKLVLTAMIM
+1 M
-12 SLLTFGAMNGE
+12 SLLTFGAMNSE

-79 KDSLGNTIFSEL
+79 KDSSGNTIFSEL

-103 RASYTTEAAWASAL
+103 RASYSSEAAWASAL

-256 AKAPFS
+256 VKAPFS

-364 APSYPSEYLGEEKLS
+364 APSYPSVYAGSETLS

-387 RFDLQIDPIPSDTI
+387 KFDLQIDAVPSDTI
-401 APKTRYVSSSN
+401 VPKTRYVSSSN
-412 ENVIK
+412 PNAIK
-417 LSGDKL
+417 LSGNKL
-423 EIVGAGSSKIR
+423 EVVGAGSSKIR
-434 VESIENSSIYGEIT
+434 VESVDDSSVYGEIT

-466 DSNLTANDVSTFT
+466 NSNLTAEAMGTFE
-479 KKAQGSDY
+479 KKSQGSDY
-487 ALWNDSN
+487 ALWNKSSATYTWVCDN
-494 AVFQWTSDNAEA
+494 DTYLAVDNDGTYLA
-506 LSITDIDTGAYKT
+506 
-519 SEYNATGIKVYL
+519 SEYNTTGIKVYL
-531 SGLAWNDTTR
+531 VGSVYNTTT
-541 AYEYAITSKIFNI
+541 YQMEYAITSKIFNI
-554 TGGKDTA
+554 TGGQDVA
-561 NAYDISAVIAKFAEK
+561 NGFNIPAVIAKFAEK
-576 RTDPTDLSAIKTSID
+576 RTDPTDLSVIKTSID

-617 RAYNFLADTWYKS
+617 NAYNFLADTWYKS

-635 TSSTAKAVRRANNVD
+635 TSSSAKAVRRANDVD

-663 RAIVDTYNGLDSLT
+663 KAIVDTYNGLDSLT

-707 SSLSINTIENQL
+707 SSLSIDTTENQL

-726 NPLLIAVIICSA
+726 NLLLLAVIICSA
-738 VVVVLASVMV
+738 VVVALASVMV

>member
-1 MKKLVLTAMIM
+1 MKKLLLTAMIM
-12 SLLTFGAMNGE
+12 SLLTFGAMNSE

-200 GVSAQTTAFN
+200 GVAAQTTAFN
-210 TYTSA
+210 TYTSK
-215 DYNLG
+215 DYSLG

-364 APSYPSEYLGEEKLS
+364 APSYPSVYAGSETLS

-387 RFDLQIDPIPSDTI
+387 KFDLQIDAVPSDTI
-401 APKTRYVSSSN
+401 VPKTRYVSSSN
-412 ENVIK
+412 PNAIK
-417 LSGDKL
+417 LSGNKL
-423 EIVGAGSSKIR
+423 EVVGAGSSKIR
-434 VESIENSSIYGEIT
+434 VESVDDSSIYGEIT

-466 DSNLTANDVSTFT
+466 DSNLTAEAMGTFE
-479 KKAQGSDY
+479 KKSQGSDY
-487 ALWNDSN
+487 ALWNKSSATYTWVCDN
-494 AVFQWTSDNAEA
+494 DTYLAVDNDGTYLA
-506 LSITDIDTGAYKT
+506 
-519 SEYNATGIKVYL
+519 SEYNTTGIKVYL
-531 SGLAWNDTTR
+531 VGSVYNTTT
-541 AYEYAITSKIFNI
+541 YQMEYAITSKIFNI
-554 TGGKDTA
+554 TGGQDAA
-561 NAYDISAVIAKFAEK
+561 NGFNIPAVIAKFAEK

-611 YVTPIH
+611 YVTAIH
-617 RAYNFLADTWYKS
+617 NAYNFLADTWYKS

>member
-1 MKKLVLTAMIM
+1 MKKLLLTAMIM
-12 SLLTFGAMNGE
+12 SLLTFGAMNSE

-200 GVSAQTTAFN
+200 GVAAQTTAFN

-313 PDATNKSMTEAL
+313 PNATNKSMTEAL

-364 APSYPSEYLGEEKLS
+364 APSYPSVYAGSETLS

-387 RFDLQIDPIPSDTI
+387 KFDLQIDAVPSDTI
-401 APKTRYVSSSN
+401 VPKTHYVSSSN
-412 ENVIK
+412 PNAIK
-417 LSGDKL
+417 LSGNKL
-423 EIVGAGSSKIR
+423 EVVGSGSSKIR
-434 VESIENSSIYGEIT
+434 VESVDDSSIYGEIT

-466 DSNLTANDVSTFT
+466 DSNLTAEAMGTFE
-479 KKAQGSDY
+479 KKSQGSDY
-487 ALWNDSN
+487 ALWNKSSATYTWVCDN
-494 AVFQWTSDNAEA
+494 DTYLAVGNDGTYLA
-506 LSITDIDTGAYKT
+506 
-519 SEYNATGIKVYL
+519 SEYNTTGIKVYL
-531 SGLAWNDTTR
+531 VGSVYNTTT
-541 AYEYAITSKIFNI
+541 YQMEYAITSKIFNI
-554 TGGKDTA
+554 TGGQDVA
-561 NAYDISAVIAKFAEK
+561 NGFNIPAVIAKFAEK

-635 TSSTAKAVRRANNVD
+635 TSSAAKALRRANNVD

-663 RAIVDTYNGLDSLT
+663 KAIVDTYNGLDSLT

-748 FISLKK
+748 FISLKQ

>member
-1 MKKLVLTAMIM
+1 M
-12 SLLTFGAMNGE
+12 SLLTFGAMNSE

-200 GVSAQTTAFN
+200 GVAAQTTAFN

-364 APSYPSEYLGEEKLS
+364 APSYPSVYAGSETLS

-412 ENVIK
+412 PDVIK

-423 EIVGAGSSKIR
+423 EVVGAGSSKIR
-434 VESIENSSIYGEIT
+434 VESVDNSSIYGEIT

-466 DSNLTANDVSTFT
+466 DSNLTAENMGTFE
-479 KKAQGSDY
+479 KKSQGSDY
-487 ALWNDSN
+487 ALWNKSSATYTWVCDN
-494 AVFQWTSDNAEA
+494 DTYLAVGNDGTYLA
-506 LSITDIDTGAYKT
+506 
-519 SEYNATGIKVYL
+519 SEYNTTGIKVYL
-531 SGLAWNDTTR
+531 VGSVYNTTT
-541 AYEYAITSKIFNI
+541 YQMEYAITSKIFNI
-554 TGGKDTA
+554 TGGQDVA
-561 NAYDISAVIAKFAEK
+561 NGFNIQAVIAKFAEK

-617 RAYNFLADTWYKS
+617 NAYNFLADTWYKS

>member
-1 MKKLVLTAMIM
+1 MKKLALTAMIM
-12 SLLTFGAMNGE
+12 SLLTFGAMNSE

-79 KDSLGNTIFSEL
+79 KDSSGNTIFSEL

-103 RASYTTEAAWASAL
+103 RASYSSEAAWASAL

-256 AKAPFS
+256 VKAPFS

-364 APSYPSEYLGEEKLS
+364 APSYPSVYAGSETLS

-387 RFDLQIDPIPSDTI
+387 KFDLQIDAVPSDTI
-401 APKTRYVSSSN
+401 VPKTRYVSSSN
-412 ENVIK
+412 PNAIK
-417 LSGDKL
+417 LSGNKL
-423 EIVGAGSSKIR
+423 EVVGVGSSKIR
-434 VESIENSSIYGEIT
+434 VESTEDSSVYGEIT
-448 LTVEDKDDR
+448 LTVADKDDR

-466 DSNLTANDVSTFT
+466 NSNLTAEAMGTFE
-479 KKAQGSDY
+479 KKSQGSDY
-487 ALWNDSN
+487 ALWNKSSATYTWVCDN
-494 AVFQWTSDNAEA
+494 DTYLAVDNDGTYLA
-506 LSITDIDTGAYKT
+506 
-519 SEYNATGIKVYL
+519 SEYNTTGIKVYL
-531 SGLAWNDTTR
+531 VGSVYNTTT
-541 AYEYAITSKIFNI
+541 YQMEYAITSKIFNI
-554 TGGKDTA
+554 TGGQDVA
-561 NAYDISAVIAKFAEK
+561 NGFDIPAVIAKFAEK
-576 RTDPTDLSAIKTSID
+576 RTDSTDLSVIKTSID

-617 RAYNFLADTWYKS
+617 NAYNFLADTWYKS

-635 TSSTAKAVRRANNVD
+635 TSSSEKAVRRANDVD

-663 RAIVDTYNGLDSLT
+663 KAIVDTYNGLDSLT
-677 REILNST
+677 REILDST

-707 SSLSINTIENQL
+707 SSLSIDTTENQL

-726 NPLLIAVIICSA
+726 NPLLLAVIICSA

>member
-1 MKKLVLTAMIM
+1 MKKLLLTAMIM
-12 SLLTFGAMNGE
+12 SLLTFGAMNSE
-23 EPVQVKAETTI
+23 EPVSAKAETTSSV
-34 TDTEYN
+34 TQTEYDA
-40 NSFHL
+40 SKQL
-45 AQMNVSKKLMETYD
+45 VQMNVTQELLNTYD

-73 FDHEEF
+73 YNHEEF
-79 KDSLGNTIFSEL
+79 KDNSGNTIFSEL
-91 SGVVTGVNTVKN
+91 SGYVNSSGVVVNKSTGNYSSDEEWLKT
-103 RASYTTEAAWASAL
+103 L
-117 NDTAGHGT
+117 DDTAGHGT
-125 HVTGLIAAQPN
+125 HVAGLIAAQAN
-136 GKGIVGIAPKANIIF
+136 GKGIVGIARNANIIF
-151 IKAVDANNAFPNA
+151 IKAVNSSNGFPNN
-164 YIQTALTYAAN
+164 YITSAIKYAAD

-186 SYANSVTYN
+186 SYATTVTSPS

-200 GVSAQTTAFN
+200 GAAQQATYFNSTTEYA
-210 TYTSA
+210 
-215 DYNLG
+215 YNKG
-220 CTLLAAAGNYNTS
+220 SILLAAAGNYTTS

-262 NYGTDNIDVVAP
+262 NYGSGNVDIVAP
-274 GYVMSTYKGSTDTYK
+274 GYVTSTYKGSTDTYK

-303 GLLALYKQAN
+303 GLLALYKQAM
-313 PDATNKSMTEAL
+313 PDATNTEIINAL
-325 YASCDSITNS
+325 YNSATKITETGN
-335 STYPGW
+335 TGW
-341 AGNGM
+341 SGNGM
-346 INGDR
+346 VNASE
-351 LLNISNATSLSLS
+351 LLKKADSLSLS
-364 APSYPSEYLGEEKLS
+364 LPEYPSYYAGSEKFS

-387 RFDLQIDPIPSDTI
+387 RFDLQVDTVPSNSLH
-401 APKTRYVSSSN
+401 PKTHYVSSSN
-412 ENVIK
+412 PNAIK
-417 LSGDKL
+417 LSGNKL
-423 EIVGAGSSKIR
+423 EVVGSGSSKIR
-434 VESIENSSIYGEIT
+434 VESVDDSSIYGEIT

-466 DSNLTANDVSTFT
+466 DSNLTAEAMGTFE
-479 KKAQGSDY
+479 KKSQGSDY
-487 ALWNDSN
+487 ALWNKSSATYTWVCDN
-494 AVFQWTSDNAEA
+494 DTYLAVGNDGTYLA
-506 LSITDIDTGAYKT
+506 
-519 SEYNATGIKVYL
+519 SEYNTTGIKVYL
-531 SGLAWNDTTR
+531 VGSVYNTTT
-541 AYEYAITSKIFNI
+541 YQMEYAITSKIFNI
-554 TGGKDTA
+554 TGGQDVA
-561 NAYDISAVIAKFAEK
+561 NGFNIPAVIAKFAEK

-617 RAYNFLADTWYKS
+617 NAYNFLADTWYKS
-630 VRIKT
+630 VRVKT

-663 RAIVDTYNGLDSLT
+663 KAIVDTYNGLDSLT

-719 SLVTNTS
+719 SLGTNTS
-726 NPLLIAVIICSA
+726 NPLLIAIIICSA